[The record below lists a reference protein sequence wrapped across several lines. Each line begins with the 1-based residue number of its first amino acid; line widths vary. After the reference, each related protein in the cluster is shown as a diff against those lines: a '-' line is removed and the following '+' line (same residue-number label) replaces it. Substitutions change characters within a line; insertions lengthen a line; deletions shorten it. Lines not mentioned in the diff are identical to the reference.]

1 MSPRPEDDDLV
12 IEPADDEGL
21 HYGNASMEGTSTGQ
35 RPYIRLTSQ
44 LRNATKSSGDEVR
57 FKCEALG
64 TAPLKFIWLKNNGPV
79 EKSKRIKIR
88 DKENSSR
95 LVITQLDV
103 LDSGYYQ
110 CIVSNPAASVN
121 TTSVLRVNNVPD
133 AVKLNNNKKGS
144 GSHHSTK
151 HIAFDEYEDY
161 ELMDRGRLPDEEE
174 ADLYRVPDGA
184 AGSNYAPVAVSERW
198 LDGIKYRV
206 GDCVQYRGEACR
218 QYLSNKFVMMTNE
231 SREEMYDI
239 DRNLRAAMLFINGA
253 PTISQKCRQLS
264 QAVACHH
271 MYKVCESDTNNQIV
285 SICRHDCDVIQN
297 DECPS
302 ELALAAQHELVGDTP
317 KALFPLCSRLSSTS
331 NCIPVVSTAM
341 QQQHGGN
348 NPSSS
353 ADIPRGHLTHWCY
366 VNSGTQYEGSVAQ
379 TSSGKQ
385 CAEWIDSTSRDFNVH
400 RFPELATAK
409 NYCRNPGGKKSRPWC
424 YTKPMGQEEYCDVP
438 QCPSDMY
445 PHLKKE
451 GGGANNKGGVS
462 ESVTA
467 LWDSLDPSMQIGL
480 VGGGVFFSLLLL
492 LLFCCACCCRAKKK
506 SQKARSQAPSVI
518 NSAAN
523 SAYYRKLNGTSTPI
537 MGRNGLEMANLL
549 GPPGPPGPPPYPIE
563 LAQHHL
569 QQARRFPSQEPIDDN
584 SYKVFEI
591 TPSQLSVREKIGDGQ
606 FGVVHQGIYTSGL
619 FAPEPMAVA
628 IKMCHKAAT
637 NAERAQLEQEIRTVA
652 TFDHPNVIKLI
663 GVCYMDN
670 SLLAVFE
677 YMVHG
682 DLHELLKVR
691 VPPADHDI
699 GGITEA
705 NSEFLYIATQIAL
718 GMEYLSSMSF
728 IHRDLATRNCLVGDT
743 RTIKI
748 ADFGLM
754 RTSYGT
760 DYYKMIHRSW
770 MPVRWMSKEAIEQGR
785 FSEASDV
792 WSFGVTLWE
801 IWSFGRQP
809 YEGATNQQVIELI
822 ANRHLLECPHNCPTN
837 IYSLMVECWHEN
849 IERRPTFSEIRSR
862 LQSWSLASPAHS
874 ILQQQQHQNRAG
886 SHSGSSGAGGRGH
899 QQPPRGYP
907 SQKMHRR
914 GDGASPLMKR
924 HDANYAYSEDG
935 DSD

>member
-1 MSPRPEDDDLV
+1 MLSKFAYDHIDPS
-12 IEPADDEGL
+12 
-21 HYGNASMEGTSTGQ
+21 YTS
-35 RPYIRLTSQ
+35 
-44 LRNATKSSGDEVR
+44 
-57 FKCEALG
+57 
-64 TAPLKFIWLKNNGPV
+64 
-79 EKSKRIKIR
+79 
-88 DKENSSR
+88 
-95 LVITQLDV
+95 
-103 LDSGYYQ
+103 
-110 CIVSNPAASVN
+110 
-121 TTSVLRVNNVPD
+121 VNNVPD
-133 AVKLNNNKKGS
+133 AVKLSKQQKGGS
-144 GSHHSTK
+144 SHHSTK

-184 AGSNYAPVAVSERW
+184 AGANFAPVAVSERW

-297 DECPS
+297 DECPT

-317 KALFPLCSRLSSTS
+317 KALFPLCSRLSTTS

-341 QQQHGGN
+341 QQN
-348 NPSSS
+348 NPLVPE
-353 ADIPRGHLTHWCY
+353 IPRGHLTHWCY
-366 VNSGTQYEGSVAQ
+366 VNSGTQYEGTVAQ
-379 TSSGKQ
+379 SSSGKQ
-385 CAEWIDSTSRDFNVH
+385 CAQWIDSTSRDFNVH
-400 RFPELATAK
+400 RFPELQNAK

-438 QCPSDMY
+438 QCPGDMY
-445 PHLKKE
+445 PHLND
-451 GGGANNKGGVS
+451 ANNNKKVEGSTKGGVG

-467 LWDSLDPSMQIGL
+467 LWDSLDPTSQVAL
-480 VGGGVFFSLLLL
+480 VGGGVLFSLILLF
-492 LLFCCACCCRAKKK
+492 LFCCACCCRAKKK
-506 SQKARSQAPSVI
+506 SQKSRHQNTHCSNAPSSVI

-537 MGRNGLEMANLL
+537 MGR
-549 GPPGPPGPPPYPIE
+549 GPPVEMTSLLPTSHNFGPPPYPMD
-563 LAQHHL
+563 LGGGQHL
-569 QQARRFPSQEPIDDN
+569 QQARRFPSQEPIDEN

-591 TPSQLSVREKIGDGQ
+591 TPSQLSVREKIGEGQ
-606 FGVVHQGIYTSGL
+606 FGVVHSGIYTSGIY
-619 FAPEPMAVA
+619 APEPLAVA
-628 IKMCHKAAT
+628 VKKCKQDAT
-637 NAERAQLEQEIRTVA
+637 NADRAQLEQEIRTVA
-652 TFDHPNVIKLI
+652 TFDHPNVIKLL
-663 GVCYMDN
+663 GVCYIDN
-670 SLLAVFE
+670 QLLAVFE

-691 VPPADHDI
+691 VPPADHDM
-699 GGITEA
+699 GGINEA
-705 NSEFLYIATQIAL
+705 NAEFLYIATQIAL
-718 GMEYLSSMSF
+718 GMEYLASMSF
-728 IHRDLATRNCLVGDT
+728 VHRDLATRNCLVGDT

-754 RTSYGT
+754 RTSYGS

-809 YEGATNQQVIELI
+809 YEGASNQQVIELI

-849 IERRPTFSEIRSR
+849 IERRPSFSEIRSR

-874 ILQQQQHQNRAG
+874 ILQQQHHGNRAG
-886 SHSGSSGAGGRGH
+886 SHSGSSGAGRPQPPHHH
-899 QQPPRGYP
+899 QQRGYP
-907 SQKMHRR
+907 SQKLHRR
-914 GDGASPLMKR
+914 GEGASPLMKR

>member
-133 AVKLNNNKKGS
+133 AVKLNNNKK

-317 KALFPLCSRLSSTS
+317 KALFPLCSRLSTTS

-341 QQQHGGN
+341 QQQHGGGN

-584 SYKVFEI
+584 LYKVFEI

-628 IKMCHKAAT
+628 IKMCHKTAT

-718 GMEYLSSMSF
+718 GMEYLTSMSF

-874 ILQQQQHQNRAG
+874 ILQQQQQHQNRAG

>member
-1 MSPRPEDDDLV
+1 
-12 IEPADDEGL
+12 
-21 HYGNASMEGTSTGQ
+21 MEGTSTGQ

-64 TAPLKFIWLKNNGPV
+64 TPPLKFIWLKNKGPI
-79 EKSKRIKIR
+79 EKSKRVKIR

-121 TTSVLRVNNVPD
+121 TTSVLRVNNVPTD
-133 AVKLNNNKKGS
+133 AVKLGGGKHKGS
-144 GSHHSTK
+144 GSHHATK
-151 HIAFDEYEDY
+151 HIPYDEYEDY

-184 AGSNYAPVAVSERW
+184 AGSNFAPMAVSERW

-271 MYKVCESDTNNQIV
+271 MYKVCESESNNQIV
-285 SICRHDCDVIQN
+285 AICKHDCDVIQN
-297 DECPS
+297 DECPT

-317 KALFPLCSRLSSTS
+317 KALFPLCSRLSTTS
-331 NCIPVVSTAM
+331 NCIPVVTTAM
-341 QQQHGGN
+341 MQN
-348 NPSSS
+348 IPSLSPTLSNPSEK
-353 ADIPRGHLTHWCY
+353 PRGHLTHWCY
-366 VNSGTQYEGSVAQ
+366 VNSGTQYEGSVGQ
-379 TSSGKQ
+379 SSSGKQ
-385 CAEWIDSTSRDFNVH
+385 CAPWLDSTSRDFNVH
-400 RFPELATAK
+400 RFPELNGAK
-409 NYCRNPGGKKSRPWC
+409 NYCRNPGGKKSKPWC
-424 YTKPMGQEEYCDVP
+424 YTRPMGQEEYCDVP
-438 QCPSDMY
+438 QCPADMY
-445 PHLKKE
+445 PGLE
-451 GGGANNKGGVS
+451 NKGKSGVS

-467 LWDSLDPSMQIGL
+467 LWDSLDPTMQVAL
-480 VGGGVFFSLLLL
+480 VGGGVFFSLILL

-506 SQKARSQAPSVI
+506 KTKARHQNQAPSVI

-537 MGRNGLEMANLL
+537 MGGGRQGGVEMANLL
-549 GPPGPPGPPPYPIE
+549 GPPPYPMDFDQ
-563 LAQHHL
+563 QHV
-569 QQARRFPSQEPIDDN
+569 ARRFPSQDFPHGGSIDEN

-591 TPSQLSVREKIGDGQ
+591 TPSQLSVREKIGEGQ
-606 FGVVHQGIYTSGL
+606 FGVVHSGIYTSGL

-628 IKMCHKAAT
+628 VKKCKHDAT
-637 NAERAQLEQEIRTVA
+637 NADRAQLEQEIRTVA

-691 VPPADHDI
+691 VPPADHDM
-699 GGITEA
+699 GGIAEA
-705 NSEFLYIATQIAL
+705 NAEFLYIATQIAL

-728 IHRDLATRNCLVGDT
+728 VHRDLATRNCLVGDT

-754 RTSYGT
+754 RTSYGS

-874 ILQQQQHQNRAG
+874 ILHQQHQQQNRAG
-886 SHSGSSGAGGRGH
+886 SHSGSSGAGGPRPIAH
-899 QQPPRGYP
+899 HQPPRGYP
-907 SQKMHRR
+907 SQKLHRR

>member
-1 MSPRPEDDDLV
+1 
-12 IEPADDEGL
+12 
-21 HYGNASMEGTSTGQ
+21 MEGTSTGQ

-44 LRNATKSSGDEVR
+44 LRNATKNSGDEVR
-57 FKCEALG
+57 FRCEALG
-64 TAPLKFIWLKNNGPV
+64 TPPLKFIWLKNKGPV

-110 CIVSNPAASVN
+110 CIVSNSAASVN
-121 TTSVLRVNNVPD
+121 TTSVLRVNNLPD
-133 AVKLNNNKKGS
+133 AVKSQKGS
-144 GSHHSTK
+144 QHHSNK
-151 HIAFDEYEDY
+151 HLNFDEYEDY
-161 ELMDRGRLPDEEE
+161 EIMDRGRLPDEED
-174 ADLYRVPDGA
+174 ADLYRVPDSA
-184 AGSNYAPVAVSERW
+184 AGANFAPVAASERW
-198 LDGIKYRV
+198 LDGVKYRV

-331 NCIPVVSTAM
+331 NCIPVMRTAT
-341 QQQHGGN
+341 QP
-348 NPSSS
+348 NPASE
-353 ADIPRGHLTHWCY
+353 INRGHMTHWCY
-366 VNSGTQYEGSVAQ
+366 VNSGTQYEGTVAQ
-379 TSSGKQ
+379 SSSGKP
-385 CAEWIDSTSRDFNVH
+385 CAPWIDSTSRDFNVH
-400 RFPELATAK
+400 RFPELMTAK

-445 PHLKKE
+445 PHLNDRKMD
-451 GGGANNKGGVS
+451 GGGKGVNGVS

-467 LWDSLDPSMQIGL
+467 LWDSLDGTMQVAL

-506 SQKARSQAPSVI
+506 SQKTRHQNSSHAPLHCSSAPSVI

-537 MGRNGLEMANLL
+537 VGRNGLPPHVEMASLL
-549 GPPGPPGPPPYPIE
+549 PSAQHLGPPPYP
-563 LAQHHL
+563 LDPP

-591 TPSQLSVREKIGDGQ
+591 TPSQLSVREIIGEGQ
-606 FGVVHQGIYTSGL
+606 FGVVHSGIYTSGL

-628 IKMCHKAAT
+628 VKKCRQDAT
-637 NAERAQLEQEIRTVA
+637 NAERASLEQEIRAVA

-682 DLHELLKVR
+682 DLHELLRVR
-691 VPPADHDI
+691 VPPADHDMN
-699 GGITEA
+699 GINEA
-705 NSEFLYIATQIAL
+705 NAEFLYIATQIAL
-718 GMEYLSSMSF
+718 GMEYLASMSF
-728 IHRDLATRNCLVGDT
+728 VHRDLATRNCLVGDT

-754 RTSYGT
+754 RTSYGN
-760 DYYKMIHRSW
+760 DYYKMVHRSW
-770 MPVRWMSKEAIEQGR
+770 MPVRWMSKEAIEKGI

-792 WSFGVTLWE
+792 WSYGITLWE

-809 YEGATNQQVIELI
+809 YEGASNQQVIELI

-849 IERRPTFSEIRSR
+849 TERRPTFSEIRSR

-874 ILQQQQHQNRAG
+874 LMQQHNNRAG
-886 SHSGSSGAGGRGH
+886 SHSGSSGAGRQSH
-899 QQPPRGYP
+899 QRGYP
-907 SQKMHRR
+907 SQKLHRR
-914 GDGASPLMKR
+914 GEGASPLMKR

>member
-64 TAPLKFIWLKNNGPV
+64 TPPLKFIWLKNNGPV
-79 EKSKRIKIR
+79 EKTKRVKIR

-133 AVKLNNNKKGS
+133 AVKLSQKK

-161 ELMDRGRLPDEEE
+161 EMMDRGRLPDEED
-174 ADLYRVPDGA
+174 ADLYRVPDSA

-271 MYKVCESDTNNQIV
+271 MYKVCESDSNNQIV
-285 SICRHDCDVIQN
+285 SICKHDCDVIQN

-331 NCIPVVSTAM
+331 NCIPVMSTAL
-341 QQQHGGN
+341 Q
-348 NPSSS
+348 SSPV
-353 ADIPRGHLTHWCY
+353 AEVNRGHLTHWCY
-366 VNSGTQYEGSVAQ
+366 VNSGTQYEGTVAQ

-385 CAEWIDSTSRDFNVH
+385 CAPWIDSTSRDFNVH
-400 RFPELATAK
+400 RFPELMNSK

-424 YTKPMGQEEYCDVP
+424 YSKPMGQEEYCDVP

-445 PHLKKE
+445 PHLNDKKVE
-451 GGGANNKGGVS
+451 GSTKGGVS

-467 LWDSLDPSMQIGL
+467 LWDSLDPTMQVAL

-506 SQKARSQAPSVI
+506 SQKTRHQNAHCSSAPSVI

-537 MGRNGLEMANLL
+537 MGRVPPHVEMTSLL
-549 GPPGPPGPPPYPIE
+549 PSAQHLGPPPYPMD
-563 LAQHHL
+563 QHL

-591 TPSQLSVREKIGDGQ
+591 TPSQLSVREKIGEGQ
-606 FGVVHQGIYTSGL
+606 FGVVHSGIYTSGL

-628 IKMCHKAAT
+628 VKKCRHDAT
-637 NAERAQLEQEIRTVA
+637 NAERAQLEQEIRAVA

-691 VPPADHDI
+691 VPPADHDM

-705 NSEFLYIATQIAL
+705 NAEFLYIATQIAL
-718 GMEYLSSMSF
+718 GMEYLASMSF
-728 IHRDLATRNCLVGDT
+728 VHRDLATRNCLVGDT

-754 RTSYGT
+754 RTSYGS
-760 DYYKMIHRSW
+760 DYYKMLHRSW

-809 YEGATNQQVIELI
+809 YEGASNQQVIELV

-874 ILQQQQHQNRAG
+874 ILQQHNNRAG
-886 SHSGSSGAGGRGH
+886 SHSGSSGAGRPPTH
-899 QQPPRGYP
+899 QRGYP
-907 SQKMHRR
+907 SQKLHRR
-914 GDGASPLMKR
+914 VEGASPLMKR